1 MLHVSLAKS
10 LFNTTR
16 RRSRPS
22 FFSAFLLRAPF
33 SNDVPVLLED
43 RSGNSNLLLNGKKTK
58 QMVNEHIHARV
69 AKTIYRLPRNI
80 SDQDA
85 LESTRWEPLSNQYKK
100 KLFILMYKVNGNIT
114 PDKIANLFS
123 VANPHY
129 NLRNSNHFVLPRYNL
144 DIGRNSLRY

>member
-1 MLHVSLAKS
+1 
-10 LFNTTR
+10 
-16 RRSRPS
+16 
-22 FFSAFLLRAPF
+22 
-33 SNDVPVLLED
+33 
-43 RSGNSNLLLNGKKTK
+43 
-58 QMVNEHIHARV
+58 MVNEHIHARV

-85 LESTRWEPLSNQYKK
+85 LEITRWEPLSNQYKK

-144 DIGRNSLRY
+144 DIGRNSLRYRGPLA